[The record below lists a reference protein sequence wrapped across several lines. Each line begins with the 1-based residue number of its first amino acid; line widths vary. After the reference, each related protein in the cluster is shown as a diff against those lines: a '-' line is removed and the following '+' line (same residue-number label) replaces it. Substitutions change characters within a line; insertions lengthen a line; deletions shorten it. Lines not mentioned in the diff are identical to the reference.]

1 MAFVSQ
7 LENSPA
13 EVVQKA
19 MPLLLALL
27 ATATEHYAVLRS
39 IAGLAG
45 PLARMSP
52 VPMLFCEDRE
62 NPGFQ
67 YVCSRLIGSRLKF
80 GNIRKE

>member
-7 LENSPA
+7 IENIPA

-19 MPLLLALL
+19 TSLLLALPAL
-27 ATATEHYAVLRS
+27 ATEQYAVLRS
-39 IAGLAG
+39 IAGLAR

-67 YVCSRLIGSRLKF
+67 SVCSRLIGSRLKF